1 MFVMEETQA
10 RSSQDSTACSTVN
23 SHVFLGKSASLSEP
37 QFPDLQ
43 NEGGGM
49 EQQSQ
54 TGGP

>member
-1 MFVMEETQA
+1 MEETQA